1 MSERSDSTQLLPR
14 PAWEQPRVHLLDD
27 TWLLTLLTVLGAALL
42 CWVTRAF
49 DMDLGNSG
57 WGLLGLAALYTVL
70 TLLGAPARPGRGGR
84 AGLLALLDAIG
95 VGLLGFIWLN
105 LGALQNPLFLL
116 VFALPV
122 IGAVFLSRWHPFL
135 VALVSCLVVAAGAL
149 LQAPEL
155 RWYVT
160 SLLGAESWFPWL
172 RDVRL
177 AGPGPPLA
185 GGTVPL
191 AYELLML
198 EIFALMMLA
207 CAIAAEYLGG
217 LFERLSTQ
225 VFMARAEAERG
236 QELWVDLIHRLPLPA
251 MLVDPDTTVV
261 VAASDSAVALL
272 HVTAP
277 ELIGHPVFEAL
288 RVSYPDMLQEL
299 LAGND
304 GEVTQTIVHIGQQ
317 LRITRAHVLHVTH
330 KTRRLALLTLQDNTE
345 RFCLKA
351 ALDTAEYAAVVI
363 DARGCLLTLNKPAGG
378 LFPNAEIGAPVTRLL
393 PRGEGPPWW
402 EPGLSGRRKLH
413 LEIGARLYQVT
424 SSAVPLTGEE
434 QRIVSVT
441 FLPLAR
447 EAVADTGSTRLTQL
461 TGQLP

>member
-1 MSERSDSTQLLPR
+1 MPDLSDSTQLLPR

-27 TWLLTLLTVLGAALL
+27 AWLLTLLAVLGAALL
-42 CWVTRAF
+42 SWVTRAF
-49 DMDLGNSG
+49 EMELGNAG
-57 WGLLGLAALYTVL
+57 WGLLGLAALYVVL

-84 AGLLALLDAIG
+84 AWLLVLLDAVG
-95 VGLLGFIWLN
+95 VGLIGFIWLN

-116 VFALPV
+116 VFTLPV

-135 VALVSCLVVAAGAL
+135 VALLSCLVVGAIAL

-155 RWYVT
+155 RWYLT
-160 SLLGAESWFPWL
+160 SLVGAEGLLGWL

-177 AGPGPPLA
+177 AGAAPPLS

-198 EIFALMMLA
+198 EVFALMMLA

-225 VFMARAEAERG
+225 AIVARAEAERG

-251 MLVDPDTTVV
+251 LLVDPDTGVV
-261 VAASDSAVALL
+261 VAASDSAVTLL
-272 HVTAP
+272 HVSPP
-277 ELIGHPVFEAL
+277 ELIGHRLFEAL

-299 LAGND
+299 LTGSD
-304 GEVTQTIVHIGQQ
+304 GEVSQTVVHIGQQ
-317 LRITRAHVLHVTH
+317 LRITRAHILHVTH

-363 DARGCLLTLNKPAGG
+363 DARGCLLALNKPAGG

-434 QRIVSVT
+434 QRIVTVS

-447 EAVADTGSTRLTQL
+447 EAAADTAGSTRLTQIS
-461 TGQLP
+461 G